1 MNMQYGPYWISHS
14 IVQLPCPHLPPKW
27 KVVLEQTLES
37 PLDSKEIEPV
47 NPKGNQPWIVTGRT
61 DAEPE
66 APLLWPPVVKILMLG
81 KIEGKRRRGWQ
92 RMKWLDSITNSLDM
106 SVSKLGEIMK
116 DQEAWFAA
124 VHEVAQNQTQLSG
137 WTRQAPCPPKK
148 VPNVSV
154 GCIKKTNA
162 YVVGGQLLLSLIL
175 KEREHRTG
183 WVQGNVPWIGN
194 ALNFAQPLRNGRRI
208 ETDDGE
214 EQGVCTFDKS

>member
-1 MNMQYGPYWISHS
+1 M
-14 IVQLPCPHLPPKW
+14 
-27 KVVLEQTLES
+27 VLEQTLES

-137 WTRQAPCPPKK
+137 
-148 VPNVSV
+148 
-154 GCIKKTNA
+154 
-162 YVVGGQLLLSLIL
+162 
-175 KEREHRTG
+175 
-183 WVQGNVPWIGN
+183 
-194 ALNFAQPLRNGRRI
+194 
-208 ETDDGE
+208 
-214 EQGVCTFDKS
+214 